1 MNGIR
6 MKSWTGLMIVSIEYV
21 RSAIEGMLSMTISIY
36 VIQKKKEYID

>member
-6 MKSWTGLMIVSIEYV
+6 MKSWTGLMIVSIGYV

-36 VIQKKKEYID
+36 VIQKKNEYID